1 MKPHSFQPTTEWR
14 CYSTNTVFFIKI
26 SIANSQLLAIDAIEN
41 DKMKIAKQSLDK
53 RHTSEIK
60 SKTTQFSFFLWLIC
74 IFPRYRIRAMIFTA
88 SALFINWAIYF
99 HGLVYRFFHVACTK
113 IERTYQ
119 AFDRLA
125 EKTRI
130 FKWICIYALSL
141 NRFNIIRCCLEY
153 SMDW

>member
-60 SKTTQFSFFLWLIC
+60 SKTTQFSFF
-74 IFPRYRIRAMIFTA
+74 Y
-88 SALFINWAIYF
+88 
-99 HGLVYRFFHVACTK
+99 
-113 IERTYQ
+113 
-119 AFDRLA
+119 D
-125 EKTRI
+125 
-130 FKWICIYALSL
+130 
-141 NRFNIIRCCLEY
+141 
-153 SMDW
+153 